1 VSVIE
6 TMLRLPR
13 FWRALRQDRV
23 AVASVLSALG
33 LSDHADDEAQA
44 LPLGTRRLVEL
55 ARALASLPS
64 VLLLDEVASGLDE
77 EEVAGLSTMIRS
89 VARSGSTVVLVEH
102 NFNLIRDLAD
112 RVVVLSQGKVV
123 VADTP
128 EVISRHPE
136 VLRHYLGQ
144 KIVPEPGDEVPILPP
159 VLPKEV
165 RS

>member
-1 VSVIE
+1 
-6 TMLRLPR
+6 
-13 FWRALRQDRV
+13 
-23 AVASVLSALG
+23 
-33 LSDHADDEAQA
+33 
-44 LPLGTRRLVEL
+44 
-55 ARALASLPS
+55 LPS

-77 EEVAGLSTMIRS
+77 EEVAGLAAMIRS

-144 KIVPEPGDEVPILPP
+144 KIVPEPGDEAPALPP
-159 VLPKEV
+159 AETGPQVLPKEV